1 VTTRHYY
8 VYLLASTW
16 NGRLYTGV
24 TNNLVR
30 RTAEHKEGVGDGF
43 TSRYFIHRLVWYEV
57 HTSIDA
63 AIAREKQIKRWKREW
78 KINLFR
84 ETNPD
89 WIDLYPELVRGIW
102 T

>member
-1 VTTRHYY
+1 MTTKHYY
-8 VYLLASTW
+8 VYLLASSW

-24 TNNLVR
+24 TNDLVR
-30 RTAEHKEGVGDGF
+30 RVGEHKEGIAGSF
-43 TSRYFIHRLVWYEV
+43 TNRYFIDRLVWYEV
-57 HTSIDA
+57 HLSIDA

-89 WIDLYPELVRGIW
+89 WTDLYPDLVRGIW

>member
-1 VTTRHYY
+1 MTTKHYY
-8 VYLLASTW
+8 VYLLASAW

-30 RTAEHKEGVGDGF
+30 RTAEHKERLPKSF
-43 TSRYFIHRLVWYEV
+43 TTRYFIERLVWYEV

-89 WIDLYPELVRGIW
+89 WNDLYPELVRGIW